1 MRLPMDLSLS
11 TDSLGVSYGAT
22 SSSVMLQVLSKS
34 GLAGQLVFSCS
45 GLPVCMSCNFSPAQ
59 ATIATG
65 GTASTPFTVSGSA
78 VRTSGVLMPRKVGIV
93 LFCFSVVLLVRL
105 RKGRVRLQ
113 RALGMLLLI
122 LVSSGCI
129 VGCGGNGD
137 SKQLQESGSTTVMVT
152 VKAGVTVS
160 TTPLVL
166 NIQ

>member
-1 MRLPMDLSLS
+1 
-11 TDSLGVSYGAT
+11 
-22 SSSVMLQVLSKS
+22 
-34 GLAGQLVFSCS
+34 
-45 GLPVCMSCNFSPAQ
+45 
-59 ATIATG
+59 
-65 GTASTPFTVSGSA
+65 
-78 VRTSGVLMPRKVGIV
+78 
-93 LFCFSVVLLVRL
+93 
-105 RKGRVRLQ
+105 
-113 RALGMLLLI
+113 MLLLI